1 MGSIRVAD
9 RGGLCLRHRAEGRAL
24 DELRLSGSV
33 VQQRR
38 APLHASGQSGD
49 PFKLTRT
56 TLTKIGT
63 TDLAQRISFLPRN
76 IAPKST

>member
-1 MGSIRVAD
+1 VT
-9 RGGLCLRHRAEGRAL
+9 
-24 DELRLSGSV
+24 
-33 VQQRR
+33 
-38 APLHASGQSGD
+38 

-76 IAPKST
+76 IAPKSS